1 MSRVNRLKLRAML
14 LKWQRT
20 KDISLA
26 HDICTYL
33 SSTVAKP
40 IPVTY
45 IPTKCTIEVKHGRN

>member
-26 HDICTYL
+26 HDICSYL
-33 SSTVAKP
+33 SSIMPKS

-45 IPTKCTIEVKHGRN
+45 VPTEYKIEVKYGR